1 MRKLLGFVLSLAPV
15 VALAAASAG
24 NNCVGLLA
32 STDKTLYRFMCQL
45 GGILNAVLP
54 LMIALAGV
62 YLVWGVVSYIIADEE
77 EAKKKGRSKIVY
89 GIIGLAIIISLWGLV
104 NLVVNTFGLD
114 ERENILP
121 PTVVF

>member
-1 MRKLLGFVLSLAPV
+1 M
-15 VALAAASAG
+15 
-24 NNCVGLLA
+24 
-32 STDKTLYRFMCQL
+32 YRFMCQL

-54 LMIALAGV
+54 LMIVLAGV